1 MGTFRMLRALGWKAH
16 REAVAE
22 VLTIA
27 LISVL
32 PLLFG
37 AMVRW
42 FQIENTILSFTSYE
56 SAVDSFLIRG
66 ELFLY
71 ALAFI
76 AIVAWTA
83 LKEWPL
89 GLRPPRIVLGVFCIV
104 SVGIITTFY
113 SLDTAKIAVH
123 VDAVLIFSKIMF
135 VITLATYYLATVL
148 SKIEPPDLALI
159 FSVSSS
165 ALSSQLVEGRRHD

>member
-1 MGTFRMLRALGWKAH
+1 MLKALGWRAH
-16 REAVAE
+16 GDALAE

-42 FQIENTILSFTSYE
+42 FQIDNTVLSFASYK

-89 GLRPPRIVLGVFCIV
+89 GLRPPRIVLGVFCII

-113 SLDTAKIAVH
+113 SLDTAKVALH
-123 VDAVLIFSKIMF
+123 VDAVLIFSEIMF
-135 VITLATYYLATVL
+135 VTTLTIYYFATVL

-159 FSVSSS
+159 LSVSSS
-165 ALSSQLVEGRRHD
+165 ALSSRLVEGQNHD